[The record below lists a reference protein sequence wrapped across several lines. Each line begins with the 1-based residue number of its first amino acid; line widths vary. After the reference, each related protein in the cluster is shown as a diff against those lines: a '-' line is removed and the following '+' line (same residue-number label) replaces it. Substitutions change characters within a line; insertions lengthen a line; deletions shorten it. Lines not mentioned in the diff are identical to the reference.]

1 MAGDSSQQQGTMMNE
16 NDTSEREA
24 SAPLPQSP
32 LKSEEAGLVLNLK
45 DGPGEKKEAPDGAG
59 DLAQTT
65 PINPT
70 YDEARFAAGVVKLY
84 EKLLAEPIPDEML
97 ALINKIEKQER
108 N

>member
-1 MAGDSSQQQGTMMNE
+1 MMNE

-32 LKSEEAGLVLNLK
+32 LKDDEAGLVVKLTEMPEDK
-45 DGPGEKKEAPDGAG
+45 GAADGAG
-59 DLAQTT
+59 DSEQKPPLD
-65 PINPT
+65 PT

-84 EKLLAEPIPDEML
+84 EKLLAEPIPDDML